1 MTSSIKIVVFFGV
14 LCAVSVSSKEKKLK
28 NMPEKGRSALL
39 SRTLLKIVSVP

>member
-28 NMPEKGRSALL
+28 NMPEKGRFALF
-39 SRTLLKIVSVP
+39 T